1 MRVKATSL
9 SNQGAASVSE
19 DTLLAGGVRLRQ
31 PKAGFRAAI
40 DTVLLAAAVPAKPGQ
55 NVLEPGTGSAAAAL
69 CLAHRVDGI
78 KITGFDIN
86 PNAISLAE
94 ANVALNDAADKIFVE
109 TADVAARL
117 PKRFDAAF
125 DQVMMNPPYL
135 PDTSSHVS
143 PDPDRAIATMESKA
157 NLKRWLKFGHDA
169 LRHKGYL
176 TVIHRADR
184 LDEVIQMLSS
194 NLGGVT
200 VLPLWPRDGEEAK
213 RVIVQVRNGVRSP
226 ARILPGLVI
235 HKADG
240 SYTDA
245 AASVLKGAPL
255 PI

>member
-1 MRVKATSL
+1 MQVKVTIL
-9 SNQGAASVSE
+9 SEHKDAMVSE
-19 DTLLAGGVRLRQ
+19 DTLLGGSVRLRQ
-31 PKAGFRAAI
+31 PKEGFRAAI
-40 DTVLLAAAVPAKPGQ
+40 DTVLLAAAIPARPGQ

-69 CLAHRVDGI
+69 CLVHRVESI

-86 PNAISLAE
+86 PKSISLAK
-94 ANVALNDAADKIFVE
+94 ANVALNSASEKILVE
-109 TADVAARL
+109 TGDVAARL

-125 DQVMMNPPYL
+125 EQVMMNPPYL

-143 PDPDRAIATMESKA
+143 PDPDRALATMESKA
-157 NLKRWLKFGHDA
+157 NLKRWLKYGHDA

-184 LDEVIQMLSS
+184 LDEIIQTLSS

-200 VLPLWPRDGEEAK
+200 VLPLWPRKGEEAK
-213 RVIVQVRNGVRSP
+213 RVILQVRKGVRSP

-235 HKADG
+235 HKSDG

-255 PI
+255 RL